1 MSGRRTGSCAS
12 IRATGTWSAR
22 STCAICCR
30 PRTRCRQD
38 RRAQRHRLRRQGDR
52 LFVTGKN
59 WPKLFQIRLKSRAA
73 CGTASADNAA
83 PPDAPSIYLAPPRR
97 ASARTT
103 RSQITR
109 PVKVGCRTAAWS
121 CKSAAATGAAAPR
134 AYRIGGSPHGEPQ
147 TSDTTS
153 PGIMTRGVWGQ
164 WQRRRQSNHRD
175 LRPDRLLLHYLV
187 QMIYQFGFITSSRP
201 MRVKSLVTIC

>member
-1 MSGRRTGSCAS
+1 MGHHFAWRPLKAKSQALGRAQPVMRQQLS
-12 IRATGTWSAR
+12 
-22 STCAICCR
+22 ICCIFAI
-30 PRTRCRQD
+30 TEISNM
-38 RRAQRHRLRRQGDR
+38 QR
-52 LFVTGKN
+52 VTALSLDGAVA
-59 WPKLFQIRLKSRAA
+59 AA